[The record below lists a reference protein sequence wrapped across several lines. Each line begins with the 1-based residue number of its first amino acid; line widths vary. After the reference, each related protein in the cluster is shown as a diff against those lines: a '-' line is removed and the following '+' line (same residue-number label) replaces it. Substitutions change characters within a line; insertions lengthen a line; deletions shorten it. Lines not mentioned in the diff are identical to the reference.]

1 MSRIQRKVEQQKLL
15 NLTPSVSPGRRGTRF
30 SETSCLPS
38 KSISASA
45 AGKTL
50 RSLEG
55 KQGKL
60 PGILSIPLCQHPQ
73 QFFCV
78 TSARCPQHTYLTTG
92 SIQKTRKSGEE
103 RLVSS
108 DHHGAFAGRGL
119 WKKVLKPLVI
129 MQISSLRWE
138 SACDSEAVGCGE
150 RSGF

>member
-1 MSRIQRKVEQQKLL
+1 MSRIQWKVEQQKLL
-15 NLTPSVSPGRRGTRF
+15 NLTPSVSRGRRGTCF

-50 RSLEG
+50 CSLEG

-78 TSARCPQHTYLTTG
+78 TSARCPQHTYLPTVL
-92 SIQKTRKSGEE
+92 IQKTRKSSEE
-103 RLVSS
+103 QLVSS
-108 DHHGAFAGRGL
+108 DHHRAFAGRGL

-129 MQISSLRWE
+129 MQISSQRKE
-138 SACDSEAVGCGE
+138 SAYDSKAVGYGE
-150 RSGF
+150 HSGF